1 MTIAK
6 LTAVVEVVGAK
17 AVQDDLEKTAGKI
30 TKVSSAAEKMTT
42 AMGIAGAATAA
53 YALGRSALDAAARM
67 EALQQA
73 LKANTS
79 GTQELQAVTKD
90 LAAIAKLPAINLEQA
105 YMGFIQLKAAKLSTK
120 EAEDGLRG
128 IAKAAAAVAATP
140 DQFGRA
146 INGLQQIANSTKPLQ
161 EDINILREALPNAAM
176 LLDKAFGTSR
186 AEEIAKLGMSGK
198 QVALRF
204 MEIANTV
211 PAVEGGIGNMVVNL
225 QDSFREMNESIGRLV
240 AKFLEAFGPRIQEA
254 MGKVSELFD
263 RLAKNGNTVD
273 KVLRLAFG
281 FMVGSVVVGA
291 IKNVAA
297 ITEAFIVLRKA
308 IQSVA
313 AAEIVAMAIASPG
326 KAVAAIGAAL
336 AIGAGATFGMNK
348 MFDAL
353 FGKTTSAPAVAMPSP
368 TMTASIPSIPSIAS
382 SAMTSSGSTGKGS
395 VSLIRTLAG
404 MTAQL
409 INSPPPT
416 EGNRIADILD
426 NIEANTKTTSEVLQ
440 LRKQSIG
447 GGALFGLGV
456 TAREQRVG
464 VAGALSSMGSSSVMG
479 GTQIER
485 QIRRVVMDEIRRTGG
500 YGIPRG

>member
-73 LKANTS
+73 LRANTS
-79 GTQELQAVTKD
+79 GTQELQSVTKD

-120 EAEDGLRG
+120 QAEDGLRG

-281 FMVGSVVVGA
+281 FMIGSVVVGA

-353 FGKTTSAPAVAMPSP
+353 FGKAPSAPAMAMPLP
-368 TMTASIPSIPSIAS
+368 TMTASIPSIAS
-382 SAMTSSGSTGKGS
+382 PAMTSSAGTGKGS
-395 VSLIRTLAG
+395 GSLIRTLAG

-426 NIEANTKTTSEVLQ
+426 NIEQNTKTTSEVLQ

-447 GGALFGLGV
+447 GGALFQLGV